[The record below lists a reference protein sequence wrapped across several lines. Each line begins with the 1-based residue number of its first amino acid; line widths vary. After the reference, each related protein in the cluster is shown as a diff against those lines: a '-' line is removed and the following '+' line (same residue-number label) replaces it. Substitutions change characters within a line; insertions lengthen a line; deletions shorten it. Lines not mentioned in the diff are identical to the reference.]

1 MELWFGALNLGILY
15 SLMAIG
21 SLLTYKILNF
31 ADITVDGSFTT
42 GAAVAAILITMGVDP
57 SLSLII
63 AFFAGMITGIA
74 TGIVYTWLRISGLLA
89 GILVMIGLYSI
100 NLHVMGKSNVPLLQF
115 PTVFN
120 YFDPYNPG
128 LANEVWYFVCLSVF
142 GAIAWTAT
150 VLFLKTDLGLT
161 LRSTGNN
168 PEMSKATGVNVDFI
182 YILGLAI
189 SNGLVALAGGFVAQ
203 YQGFADI
210 QMGIGTLMV
219 GLASVI
225 IGETVF
231 KSKSLSIMVFSAIV
245 GSILYRLIIAGAL
258 YAGMNP
264 IDLKLLTSVFVLL
277 TLFLSKVSNDRNQMQ
292 KFKKN
297 FKWIAIGL
305 VSILLISVSYFLY
318 DSSPQKKSQSKVYK
332 IAIVQFAENGLLDVT
347 RLAFLEELKNLKYI
361 DGENAKIVYRNA
373 HGDIATVNQILDEI
387 ESGGYDIVLTI
398 STPVTQAAIKKL
410 TKTPIIF
417 ATVANPFIIGAGTSD
432 RDHLPN
438 VTGVYGW
445 VEADSL
451 LQLTKSFVPNLKNAG
466 LLYDPGQSNSVFNYD
481 MMKKAIANDG
491 KVKLQAMTINSSSE
505 VQQAAQTIAEK
516 NIQAFILT
524 PDNIVYSAFD
534 AIAKVSL
541 HKKIPTFLADVERLK
556 DGAFGVYGH
565 DYTASGI
572 QAARMLRRI
581 LNGVNPKSIPFEKY
595 NSIVKG
601 INLKTAKLMNIPVK
615 PEQYSDFNYII
626 KEDGTIID
634 KTLKHEFL
642 SNKNT
647 SKKVALFMFSESK
660 PLMDSRDGFI
670 AKVKELG
677 LEKKYNLIIDEKN
690 AQNDYAIGQ
699 SVAND
704 IVRSKYDYI
713 VTFSTI
719 ALQLCAKANT
729 EIPHIFGTVTD
740 PFVAGIAKTKAD
752 HQKNITGISTFQP
765 IESTLKLMRKVF
777 PNAKTIGM
785 VWNPAEANSEACTE
799 RTRIFAKKF
808 GFELVEANAT
818 NANEVHEA
826 VKSLLGKKIDIFF
839 TSGDVTVSLAV
850 NSVAKLLADKNIPYF
865 TNTFSDVESGAFM
878 TVGAD
883 YQEVGA
889 ETLNILIRV
898 LDGEKTENISIE
910 NFMPEKIYFNKA
922 LAEKMKIQVSDEVLK
937 SVSKVRTNL

>member
-42 GAAVAAILITMGVDP
+42 GAAVAAILITMGIDP
-57 SLSLII
+57 SLALII
-63 AFFAGMITGIA
+63 AFFAGMLTGVA
-74 TGIVYTWLRISGLLA
+74 TGIVYTWLKISGLLA
-89 GILVMIGLYSI
+89 GILVMIALYSI
-100 NLHVMGKSNVPLLQF
+100 NLHIMGKSNVPLLQF

-120 YFDPYNPG
+120 FFDPLNPG
-128 LANEVWYFVCLSVF
+128 IAKEVWYFVCLSLF
-142 GAIAWTAT
+142 GAVAWIAA
-150 VLFLKTDLGLT
+150 VFFLKTDFGLT

-225 IGETVF
+225 IGETIF
-231 KSKSLSIMVFSAIV
+231 KSKSIAIMVLSAII

-277 TLFLSKVSNDRNQMQ
+277 TLFLSKISNDKKQINI
-292 KFKKN
+292 FKKN
-297 FKWIAIGL
+297 FKYISIGL
-305 VSILLISVSYFLY
+305 VSILLISVSYFTF
-318 DSSPQKKSQSKVYK
+318 DSSSETKSNEKVYK

-347 RLAFLEELKNLKYI
+347 RLAFLEEIKKLKFI
-361 DGENAKIVYRNA
+361 DGENAKLVYRNA
-373 HGDIATVNQILDEI
+373 HGEIATVNQILDEI
-387 ESGGYDIVLTI
+387 ESGGYDAVLTI

-417 ATVANPFIIGAGTSD
+417 STVANPFIGAGKSD
-432 RDHLPN
+432 KDHLPN

-451 LQLTKSFVPNLKNAG
+451 LQLAKKYVPNLKNAG
-466 LLYDPGQSNSVFNYD
+466 LLYDPGQSNSVFNYE
-481 MMKKAIANDG
+481 MMQKAIANDG
-491 KVKLQAMTINSSSE
+491 KVQLKAMTINASSE

-541 HKKIPTFLADVERLK
+541 HKNIPTFLADVERLK
-556 DGAFGVYGH
+556 DGALAIYGH
-565 DYTASGI
+565 DYTSSGI
-572 QAARMLRRI
+572 QAARMMKRI
-581 LNGVNPKSIPFEKY
+581 LHGVSPKSIPFEKY
-595 NSIVKG
+595 DTIIKG
-601 INLKTAKLMNIPVK
+601 INLKTAKLMNIK
-615 PEQYSDFNYII
+615 ISPEQYSDYNYII

-634 KTLKHEFL
+634 NTLKNQYL
-642 SNKNT
+642 SNKKVP
-647 SKKVALFMFSESK
+647 KKLALFMFSESK
-660 PLMDSRDGFI
+660 PLMDSRDGFL
-670 AKVKELG
+670 AKVKELD
-677 LEKKYNLIIDEKN
+677 LEKKYNLVIDEKN

-699 SVAND
+699 SIVND
-704 IVRSKYDYI
+704 IVRSKYDYL

-719 ALQLCAKANT
+719 ALQLAAKANT
-729 EIPHIFGTVTD
+729 TIPHVFGTVTD
-740 PFVAGIAKTKAD
+740 PFVAGIAKSQTD

-765 IESTLKLMRKVF
+765 IESSLKLMRILF
-777 PNAKTIGM
+777 PKAKTIGM
-785 VWNPAEANSEACTE
+785 VWNPSEANSEACTE
-799 RTRIFAKKF
+799 KTRMLVKKY
-808 GFELVEANAT
+808 GFKLIESNAT
-818 NANEVHEA
+818 NPNEVIEA
-826 VKSLLGKKIDIFF
+826 VKSIIEKKIDIFY

-850 NSVAKLLADKNIPYF
+850 NMTSKILAEKNIPYF

-883 YQEVGA
+883 YQDVGA
-889 ETLNILIRV
+889 ETLAVLMKILN
-898 LDGEKTENISIE
+898 GEKTENIPLESYV
-910 NFMPEKIYFNKA
+910 PEKIYLNQA
-922 LAEKMKIQVSDEVLK
+922 LANKMKIEIPADVLK
-937 SVSKVRTNL
+937 TVSKIRTQL